1 MIYVFLFLISIIF
14 FPNITSFSVILMS
27 IYIICTLTPKIGD
40 KKRQKKEA
48 KSNSL
53 PFYFAFP

>member
-40 KKRQKKEA
+40 KKRQRKENNIFIR
-48 KSNSL
+48 K
-53 PFYFAFP
+53 Y